1 MTANPTD
8 SLTLAPVPT
17 DRRPAIWPWLVMPL
31 VTLALFYSLYSLDRE
46 YGNQDQGAYRS
57 AAQPITA
64 DTSSDDTETR

>member
-1 MTANPTD
+1 VTANPTD
-8 SLTLAPVPT
+8 SLTLPPVPT

-46 YGNQDQGAYRS
+46 HGNQDQGAYRS